1 MPCLYQRKSEERPCF
16 KLKKFLYI
24 DIEAETREFYK
35 TFYEYELT
43 DEDYA
48 SMMEKT
54 NYRK

>member
-1 MPCLYQRKSEERPCF
+1 MPCLYQRKSEGRPCF